1 MGTVTTIGIDLAKNS
16 FAVHGVD
23 ERGRVVL
30 RKTLRRDKVSLFF
43 SNVPPCLVGMEACA
57 GSAYWQRVIA
67 GHGHTVRRMHARFVA
82 PYRTGDKNDANDAA
96 AICVAARQPHL
107 RSVPGKTQEQADIQ
121 SVHRVRSG
129 LVRARTAAINQARG
143 LLGECGIA
151 VRQGAR
157 HLVNS
162 LPALLADQDN
172 GLSRVMR
179 RMLVLLSEH
188 IASLETQIGSLNQ
201 VLQDV
206 AKEQEA
212 CGRLLKVPGVGVL
225 GATLLLAVSGAAKE
239 FRNGRQFAAYLGLV
253 PRQRSTGGK
262 PRLLGITKRGDSYVR
277 TVLIHGARAVLAAMR
292 RGCAPLGS
300 GAAGVWLMQLVA
312 RRGPNKACVAL
323 ANKMARIAW
332 SMLAKG
338 AEYRPATA

>member
-16 FAVHGVD
+16 FAVHGMD
-23 ERGRVVL
+23 ERGCVVL

-96 AICVAARQPHL
+96 A
-107 RSVPGKTQEQADIQ
+107 S
-121 SVHRVRSG
+121 
-129 LVRARTAAINQARG
+129 NQARG
-143 LLGECGIA
+143 LLGECGIV

-157 HLVNS
+157 HLVDS
-162 LPALLADQDN
+162 LPVLLVDQDN
-172 GLSRVMR
+172 GLSGVMR

-188 IASLETQIGSLNQ
+188 IASLEAQIGSLNQ

-292 RGCAPLGS
+292 RGFAPLGS